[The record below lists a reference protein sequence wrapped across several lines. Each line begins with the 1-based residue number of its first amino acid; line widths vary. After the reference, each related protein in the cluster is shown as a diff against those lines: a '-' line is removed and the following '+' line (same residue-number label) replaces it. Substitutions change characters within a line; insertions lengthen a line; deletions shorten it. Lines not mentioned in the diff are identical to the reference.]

1 MASRDE
7 GIVYLKLETRRIDG
21 KVLSHPIPMKLA
33 ATVLRLLFGFLWLW
47 AGIVKIKDPIA
58 FSMEIRNYEL
68 IGDPLVAMAA
78 LLLPPL
84 EIVCSLAVIFRKA
97 TPGALAILTGSLLVF
112 TIAILISWARGL
124 DISCGC
130 FSLGGDSIN
139 YPVKVAENIALL
151 TVGTWL
157 WRLESRAPT
166 GPTKDAPEDST
177 PSPVGSA

>member
-1 MASRDE
+1 
-7 GIVYLKLETRRIDG
+7 
-21 KVLSHPIPMKLA
+21 MKLA

-68 IGDPLVAMAA
+68 IGDPWVAMAA

-84 EIVCSLAVIFRKA
+84 EILCALAVIFRKA
-97 TPGALAILTGSLLVF
+97 PAGALAILTASLLVF
-112 TIAILISWARGL
+112 TIAIVISWARGL

-139 YPVKVAENIALL
+139 YPVKVTENVFLL
-151 TVGTWL
+151 AVGAWL
-157 WRLESRAPT
+157 WHLESRKPA
-166 GPTKDAPEDST
+166 GKALDSPGEAT
-177 PSPVGSA
+177 PSPAGSA